1 MGHMLGQIG
10 AGRHGLVRA
19 GVALRF
25 FTGGMSDAAVML
37 HNHWYA
43 ANQLAC
49 DLGLANE
56 VGDVLRDTFE
66 RWDGKGPGER
76 RGGPMTRIRAGS

>member
-1 MGHMLGQIG
+1 
-10 AGRHGLVRA
+10 
-19 GVALRF
+19 
-25 FTGGMSDAAVML
+25 MSDAAVML